1 MLTELKRLIN
11 NIVSFGTITQTKVA
25 DGKALARVKILDR
38 ESDFLPVASISNS
51 FKKHFIPIR
60 VGEQCVVISPFG
72 DASGGFILRSIF
84 NKDCKEPSGVNDTTE
99 VIEYEDGTVI
109 SYDTA
114 SKLLKIVCV
123 ENMVIEAKNITI
135 KAENTNFIGGSVTHD
150 GTTIDK
156 THAHTQTAGNH
167 YGGGATT
174 TPPN

>member
-1 MLTELKRLIN
+1 MVAELKRLIN
-11 NIVSFGTITQTKVA
+11 NIVTFGTISQTKVA
-25 DGKALARVKILDR
+25 DGKALARVKVMDR
-38 ESDFLPVASISNS
+38 ESDFLPVVSISNS

-60 VGEQCVVISPFG
+60 VGEQCVAISPFG

-84 NKDCKEPSGVNDTTE
+84 NKGCKEPSGANDTTE

-114 SKLLKIVCV
+114 AKLLKIVCV
-123 ENMVIEAKNITI
+123 GNIAIEAKNITI

-156 THAHTQTAGNH
+156 THTHTQTAGNH